1 MQCRG
6 ICRLSVYK
14 SQESLLCE
22 SIGKI
27 LVKLHSIISRWVFT
41 QTVLKVRVTLVI
53 FKGHFSP
60 HFQRKTSIHISHRF
74 TILAPDVL
82 NNIETKAT

>member
-53 FKGHFSP
+53 LRGTFPTFSEKNLHSHFS
-60 HFQRKTSIHISHRF
+60 QIHNSCS
-74 TILAPDVL
+74 
-82 NNIETKAT
+82 

>member
-1 MQCRG
+1 MRCRG

-14 SQESLLCE
+14 SQELLLRE

-27 LVKLHSIISRWVFT
+27 LVKVALSHQQMGFHPNCAQGHISH
-41 QTVLKVRVTLVI
+41 
-53 FKGHFSP
+53 FKGHFPP

-82 NNIETKAT
+82 NNIETKAI

>member
-14 SQESLLCE
+14 SQELLLLE

-53 FKGHFSP
+53 LRGTFP
-60 HFQRKTSIHISHRF
+60 HIFREKPPF
-74 TILAPDVL
+74 TFLTDSQFL
-82 NNIETKAT
+82 LLMY